1 MKHGSLRPL
10 VLSSLLLLPLAGQAA
25 ERLNVLCAAD
35 NDWCELMRNAFEKE
49 SQIEVSMVRKSAG
62 EIFAQIRAEANNP
75 KTDIWWAGTG
85 DPHLQAASAGFTEV
99 YKSPQLDKLQPWA
112 QKQAEI
118 SGFRTVGVYAGLLGF
133 GYNPEVLKRKGATP
147 PACWKDLLNP
157 AFKGEVQIPNP
168 NSSGTAYTMIATLV
182 QMKGE
187 NEAFAYMKKLNDNV
201 TQYTKSGSA
210 PAKALGRGETG
221 VGMTFQHDLLKETV
235 AGFPVEVV
243 SPCEGT
249 GYEVGSMSIIKGA
262 KNMANAKRFYEFAL
276 RADVQSLAAKA
287 NALQVPSNKTATVP
301 PRAPRLESIKTI
313 NYDFAKYGSEETRKR
328 LLKRWDDEIFSL
340 PYFAKS

>member
-340 PYFAKS
+340 PR